1 VWRRSITLVSDDRR
15 KIMKD
20 VLKAEARRIAD
31 LKAAEAKSKKSRKD
45 QAEREEDQSEAP
57 ATSNQILSR
66 AIPSAVIAHY
76 LERIASLEGR
86 LNDFMR
92 DERDR
97 IRLEILT
104 RKTETAENLLLH
116 EAEIKSRPA
125 RTWFQTKTQKQE
137 LREQARGLVREE
149 VESLT
154 RGKRKAEEED
164 EQAQGSEDEGEE
176 EEPEDKELAAD
187 RRLRLLAL
195 RDDYRLDETEKGSKK
210 LLEHRMSRKKR
221 RRLEALKASAE
232 ADEEEKEKGGEQLV
246 SPLSST
252 LIDRSV
258 DRTGKST
265 ASTSLKQ
272 VKAQQREK
280 QMERIGKIGKTAGEL
295 AMKKITVVSGD
306 EDPDSKPHKKT
317 KVLRQTFAFG
327 GFDQDIQEHS
337 SSSLNRLDKKRAVP
351 QDEWKDF
358 DPNKRLKKGGKT
370 GTASFK
376 SKKRYKRRKKAV
388 GRAP

>member
-1 VWRRSITLVSDDRR
+1 
-15 KIMKD
+15 MKD

-45 QAEREEDQSEAP
+45 QAEREEDQPEAP

-246 SPLSST
+246 SSLSST

-376 SKKRYKRRKKAV
+376 SKKRYKRRK
-388 GRAP
+388 